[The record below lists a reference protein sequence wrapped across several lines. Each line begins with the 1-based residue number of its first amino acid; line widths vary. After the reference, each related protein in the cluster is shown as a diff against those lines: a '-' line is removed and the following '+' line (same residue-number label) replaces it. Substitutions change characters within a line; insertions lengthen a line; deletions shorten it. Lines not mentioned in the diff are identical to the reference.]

1 MVLSTKKIQLIFD
14 FTTIIFLTARLSK
27 TIVFYVMN
35 PILVLYNHKIEQKL
49 HTANKQI
56 QFETKTKQ
64 SVFVLVLIVLSI

>member
-1 MVLSTKKIQLIFD
+1 MI
-14 FTTIIFLTARLSK
+14 
-27 TIVFYVMN
+27 N

-56 QFETKTKQ
+56 QFETKAKQ

>member
-1 MVLSTKKIQLIFD
+1 MI
-14 FTTIIFLTARLSK
+14 
-27 TIVFYVMN
+27 N

-64 SVFVLVLIVLSI
+64 SVFVLVLIVLSISWKWKVRWYLSFTMR